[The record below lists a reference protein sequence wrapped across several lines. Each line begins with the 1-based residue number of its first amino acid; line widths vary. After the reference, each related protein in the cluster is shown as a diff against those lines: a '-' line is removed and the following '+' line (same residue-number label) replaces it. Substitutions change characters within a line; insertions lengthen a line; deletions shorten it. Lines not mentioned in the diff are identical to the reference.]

1 MQQVLFKR
9 GIRHL
14 NGELLLERN
23 VATVCD
29 ENSLNNFTDARV
41 NNMDLFDSLSEKKSE
56 QGMLETSSDPLSSNQ
71 FQNNI
76 SCKIEN
82 DAYPSDQEKYIFYF
96 NSNEPYEIQD
106 ETDEQLT
113 KNEDLCVACG
123 HVSAY
128 EFFSF
133 PINVDIRQQWAK
145 FCDINLDK
153 IKPHFRLCDAH
164 FKPEDYQ
171 ISMQRRVLMA
181 TSVPTLRP
189 KVKHNFTP
197 SISQSFQFGANVISF
212 SMPKSNINTSQDT
225 ISSLDFEKNTTV
237 ADAPNKRLCGNFKD
251 ITNNQDT
258 IPPKTAKST
267 TKKNLKHEKCHLLEK
282 NLRSEIFRLKIRCSR
297 LEDTVANFENKIKQQ
312 VEECLVTRANTSGNV
327 TRDIQNLTSSINASS
342 EISRHNLCN
351 TEART
356 DQRSV
361 RETLVGSAEQV
372 TENGYT
378 TDSNMSSLKISI
390 GHPQKVEV
398 KQELFTE
405 EVMLDEPAEM
415 VAEENHFVNST
426 ISPRE
431 ISTELLHN
439 AKANLKQFSIRV
451 DAETSRNVT
460 ENNRYPL
467 TTSSAENSNTRRC
480 STEDPLEQ
488 HFEEAP
494 PEPEYSDEG
503 SKSPKST
510 IPSSE
515 KSLKSRRKAEAQP
528 GCSKDQENS
537 DQGRITR
544 SAKQNKHL
552 PSVKKPTR
560 NSGNGSNKVTVEM
573 RDSSKPFHCQVCNKQ
588 FTYRRSFKAHELI
601 HSEEK
606 PYKCRTCGTRFK
618 SYQSKWIHEQR
629 GHVERACF
637 ECAVCGKKYS
647 YKESLFTHLKLHS
660 TPFACQ
666 ICGKSFARKDHLRQ
680 HERMHSEE
688 KSYKCGICDA
698 RYKHYRHKVRHER
711 THDGGFFE
719 CPDCGKQFPYKDD
732 LTKHLR
738 VHSGVKPLSS
748 RERVHF
754 ECADCGKKLA
764 RRQRLVEHL
773 RIHSGVKPFS
783 CRTCSKSFA
792 RKGDLT
798 DHQRTHSKKKPFK
811 CRICDQ
817 RFKHHRNRAVHES
830 IHVEGPRFECAH
842 CGRKFRA
849 KRNLAK
855 HISSKCT

>member
-451 DAETSRNVT
+451 VDAETSRNVT

-560 NSGNGSNKVTVEM
+560 NSGNGSNKVKVQI
-573 RDSSKPFHCQVCNKQ
+573 RDSLPYCCDICGTKFSYKRDWASHQEEHSKLLHCRVCDKQ
-588 FTYRRSFKAHELI
+588 FAYKNDFIAHGLT
-601 HSEEK
+601 HSEK
-606 PYKCRTCGTRFK
+606 KDYKCR
-618 SYQSKWIHEQR
+618 S
-629 GHVERACF
+629 
-637 ECAVCGKKYS
+637 
-647 YKESLFTHLKLHS
+647 
-660 TPFACQ
+660 
-666 ICGKSFARKDHLRQ
+666 
-680 HERMHSEE
+680 
-688 KSYKCGICDA
+688 CDA
-698 RYKHYRHKVRHER
+698 
-711 THDGGFFE
+711 
-719 CPDCGKQFPYKDD
+719 QFMDN
-732 LTKHLR
+732 
-738 VHSGVKPLSS
+738 LS
-748 RERVHF
+748 RLEHERVHAKRACF
-754 ECADCGKKLA
+754 ECADCGKKFSYRCSLIS
-764 RRQRLVEHL
+764 HL
-773 RIHSGVKPFS
+773 KLHSGVKPFS
-783 CRTCSKSFA
+783 CQTCSRSFTH
-792 RKGDLT
+792 KHHLT
-798 DHQRTHSKKKPFK
+798 DHQWTHSEDKRFK
-811 CRICDQ
+811 CRICNKQ
-817 RFKHHRNRAVHES
+817 FKQNRYRVSHER
-830 IHVEGPRFECAH
+830 IHVEGLRFECAH
-842 CGRKFRA
+842 CGLKFLT
-849 KRNLAK
+849 KPTLAN
-855 HISSKCT
+855 HIASKCVLKFQ

>member
-451 DAETSRNVT
+451 VDAETSRNVT

-560 NSGNGSNKVTVEM
+560 NSGNGSNKVKVQIRNSFSYRCNICGTM
-573 RDSSKPFHCQVCNKQ
+573 FINKRDWTRHQQREHTKPFHCRVCDKQ
-588 FTYRRSFKAHELI
+588 FAYKSDLIRHELKY
-601 HSEEK
+601 SK
-606 PYKCRTCGTRFK
+606 KKRYKCRICDVRFK
-618 SYQSKWIHEQR
+618 HNHGKLAHER
-629 GHVERACF
+629 MHMEKVYF
-637 ECAVCGKKYS
+637 ECSICRKKLS
-647 YKESLFTHLKLHS
+647 SKSNLFTHLKLHS
-660 TPFACQ
+660 
-666 ICGKSFARKDHLRQ
+666 G
-680 HERMHSEE
+680 E
-688 KSYKCGICDA
+688 
-698 RYKHYRHKVRHER
+698 
-711 THDGGFFE
+711 
-719 CPDCGKQFPYKDD
+719 
-732 LTKHLR
+732 
-738 VHSGVKPLSS
+738 
-748 RERVHF
+748 
-754 ECADCGKKLA
+754 
-764 RRQRLVEHL
+764 
-773 RIHSGVKPFS
+773 KPFS
-783 CRTCSKSFA
+783 CQICSKSFA
-792 RKGDLT
+792 KKDQLT
-798 DHQRTHSKKKPFK
+798 QHQKTHSEDKPFK
-811 CRICDQ
+811 CRICNQ
-817 RFKHHRNRAVHES
+817 QFKYSQSWSKHER
-830 IHVEGPRFECAH
+830 IHAEGPRFECAH
-842 CGRKFRA
+842 CGKKFTC
-849 KRNLAK
+849 KSTLAD
-855 HISSKCT
+855 HISYICVLKFQ

>member
-451 DAETSRNVT
+451 VDAETSRNVT

-560 NSGNGSNKVTVEM
+560 NSGNGSNKVTAEM
-573 RDSSKPFHCQVCNKQ
+573 LDSLPYCCGTCGTKFSYKSDWTKHQHEHTKLFHCQFCDKQ
-588 FTYRRSFKAHELI
+588 FAYKSNLIAHGSI
-601 HSEEK
+601 HSEK
-606 PYKCRTCGTRFK
+606 KNYKCR
-618 SYQSKWIHEQR
+618 S
-629 GHVERACF
+629 
-637 ECAVCGKKYS
+637 
-647 YKESLFTHLKLHS
+647 
-660 TPFACQ
+660 
-666 ICGKSFARKDHLRQ
+666 
-680 HERMHSEE
+680 
-688 KSYKCGICDA
+688 CDA
-698 RYKHYRHKVRHER
+698 RFKHNSSKLAHER
-711 THDGGFFE
+711 LHVE
-719 CPDCGKQFPYKDD
+719 EP
-732 LTKHLR
+732 R
-738 VHSGVKPLSS
+738 
-748 RERVHF
+748 F
-754 ECADCGKKLA
+754 ECADCGKKCFYKHHLISH
-764 RRQRLVEHL
+764 QRL
-773 RIHSGVKPFS
+773 HSGVKPFS
-783 CRTCSKSFA
+783 CQICSKSFA
-792 RKGDLT
+792 LKHNLT
-798 DHQRTHSKKKPFK
+798 DHERTHSKEKPFQ
-811 CRICDQ
+811 CRICNKQ
-817 RFKHHRNRAVHES
+817 FKYTRSRALHES
-830 IHVEGPRFECAH
+830 IHEECPRFECAH
-842 CGRKFRA
+842 CGKKFPS
-849 KRNLAK
+849 KRTLAN
-855 HISSKCT
+855 HTSSECT